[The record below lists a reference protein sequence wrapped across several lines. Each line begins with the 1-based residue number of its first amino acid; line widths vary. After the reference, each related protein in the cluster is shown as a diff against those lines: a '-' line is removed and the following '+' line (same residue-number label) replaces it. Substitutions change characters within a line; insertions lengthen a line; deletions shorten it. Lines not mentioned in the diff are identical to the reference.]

1 VGEGGGGARPVIIH
15 LPHASALIPERERAG
30 LSLSEEDLNR
40 ELLRM
45 TDWYADAL
53 FDLGPDAMQLVF
65 PVSRL
70 VVDPERFVD
79 DAAEHMAAKGLG
91 AIYIKTSDGQPLRP
105 SLDVAE
111 RERLLQSYYHPHH
124 AMLERLTAE
133 AVADHGRCLIIDAHT
148 FPSSP
153 LPCDFD
159 QSLDRPDICLG
170 TDSFH
175 TPDWLQQIA
184 VQSFRA
190 AGWSVELN
198 RPYSGTIVPMRHY
211 QTDARVHSIM
221 VEVNRALYM
230 DETSGE
236 RLPRFDA
243 VRRNVRSALE
253 AAIAA
258 VC

>member
-1 VGEGGGGARPVIIH
+1 MGRMDAAKVIIH
-15 LPHASALIPERERAG
+15 IPHASTRIPEHERAR
-30 LSLSEEDLNR
+30 LSLSEEDLSR

-45 TDWYADAL
+45 TDWYADEL
-53 FDLGPDAMQLVF
+53 FDLGADTARLVF

-124 AMLERLTAE
+124 AMLERLTAK
-133 AVADHGRCLIIDAHT
+133 AVADHDRCLIIDAHT

-175 TPDWLQQIA
+175 TPDWLQQGA
-184 VQSFRA
+184 LEPFQE
-190 AGWSVELN
+190 AGWRVELN
-198 RPYSGTIVPMRHY
+198 RPYPGTIVPMSRHGK
-211 QTDARVHSIM
+211 DVRVHSIM
-221 VEVNRALYM
+221 VEVNRALYL
-230 DETSGE
+230 DEQTGE
-236 RLPRFDA
+236 KLPRFDV
-243 VRRNVRSALE
+243 VRRNVQSAL
-253 AAIAA
+253 AAVVAA